1 MLLVFGSIN
10 IDLVFRVAALPG
22 PGETVLG
29 PSYTTV
35 PGGKGANQAVAAA
48 RAGGTVRMVGRV
60 GRDGFAGLALA
71 ALRSGGVD
79 VAGIASG
86 EEPTGCASI
95 GVDDQGENQIIVASG
110 ANALVAADQVDAALL
125 GPDTTLVLQMELP
138 RLATETL
145 IARARRHGARIV
157 LNLAP
162 ALPLAEDALR
172 AVDVLVVNAGEGATL
187 AKTLGIAAKAETL
200 AVDLARALGN
210 TVVMT
215 RGKEGAVAASEAGTW
230 RVAALSITPVDT
242 TGAGDAFV
250 GVLAASLDEAQ
261 SLADALHRASVA
273 AGLACL
279 ALGAQ
284 ASLPDRAAI
293 DHAMSRLAKPVRLS

>member
-10 IDLVFRVAALPG
+10 IDLVFRVASLPG

-29 PSYTTV
+29 PSYATV
-35 PGGKGANQAVAAA
+35 PGGKGANQAVAAS

-60 GRDGFAGLALA
+60 GRDGFADLALA
-71 ALRSGGVD
+71 ALRGAGVD
-79 VAGIASG
+79 TSGIAVG

-95 GVDDQGENQIIVASG
+95 GVDDKGENQIIVASG
-110 ANALVAADQVDAALL
+110 ANALVTADQVDAALL
-125 GPDTTLVLQMELP
+125 APDATLVLQMELP

-145 IARARRHGARIV
+145 IARAKGGGARIV

-162 ALPLAEDALR
+162 ALPLAEEALR
-172 AVDVLVVNAGEGATL
+172 AVDVLVVNAGEGASL
-187 AKTLGIAAKAETL
+187 AKSLGLAATAQSL
-200 AVDLARALGN
+200 APDLARALGN

-230 RVAALSITPVDT
+230 RADALSITPVDT

-250 GVLAASLDEAQ
+250 GVLAAALDEGQ

-293 DHAMSRLAKPVRLS
+293 DRALSRLSKPVRLS